1 MNKNLRT
8 LCAALAISLLP
19 VSATCYAKT
28 NVEERYET
36 IWVEAEKKVE
46 ENSTEKSEKTAASE
60 YSIDDVLRFKS
71 DKEKY
76 DANMGKEVTLKLKVC
91 KLKVSDDQSYIMSKD
106 SSMKKAKCVTSK
118 EEAAKCKEGDE
129 VIVVGT
135 LKEIKGN
142 KLLLENTKVIK
153 VIDVNKKEYNKD
165 KYKEKN
171 KCDEKKE
178 DKCDDK
184 CDKDKREES
193 KEDKKTSVEEKQDT
207 KKEDKKTDSKDV
219 ESKKEDKKT
228 SAEDTDKSK
237 KEEKT
242 NSKVES
248 NEKEEKK
255 TSTDEKKEK
264 SESKVTNKEEDT
276 KDSKVKE

>member
-165 KYKEKN
+165 KYKEKD
-171 KCDEKKE
+171 KCNDKKE
-178 DKCDDK
+178 DKCD
-184 CDKDKREES
+184 KDKKDES
-193 KEDKKTSVEEKQDT
+193 KEDKKTSVEEKNDA
-207 KKEDKKTDSKDV
+207 KKDDKKTDSKSI
-219 ESKKEDKKT
+219 EEKKEDKKT
-228 SAEDTDKSK
+228 STKSSEKDK

-242 NSKVES
+242 DSKVETT
-248 NEKEEKK
+248 EKEEKK

-264 SESKVTNKEEDT
+264 SESKETNKEEDK